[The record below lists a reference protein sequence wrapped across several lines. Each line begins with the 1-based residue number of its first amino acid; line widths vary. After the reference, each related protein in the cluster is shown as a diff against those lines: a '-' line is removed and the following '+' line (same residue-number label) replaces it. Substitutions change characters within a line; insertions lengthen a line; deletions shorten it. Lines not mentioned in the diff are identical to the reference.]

1 MIAIAV
7 GLSLAAAAFHG
18 TWNVL
23 VKLSGDPI
31 ATFRRVTLT
40 TALVA
45 TIPLLPAWL
54 LLGRPGLDPAAAG
67 LALLSSVLE
76 TAYLWLLSTAYRR
89 GELSAVYPI
98 ARGSAPLL
106 SVVVGLAIL
115 SEKLTPPQVIG
126 VVLLLVGILAVT
138 VSQASGRATLPAL
151 LTGVAIAAYTS
162 VDRVGVRLSTPWL
175 YGWLLFTL
183 MAIELPLTIWVASRL
198 GLYRIPDSVHGPTW
212 GQATLIGAFMWAGY
226 FLVLWALTL
235 APLAVVAPVRETSVV
250 AVAVWG
256 VWRLR
261 ETRRASM
268 KVSGAVATLVR
279 VALLAL

>member
-1 MIAIAV
+1 MA
-7 GLSLAAAAFHG
+7 LAAAAFHG

-23 VKLSGDPI
+23 VKVSGDPI
-31 ATFRRVTLT
+31 HTFRPVTLT
-40 TALVA
+40 TASPA
-45 TIPLLPAWL
+45 TIAMLPAWW
-54 LLGRPGLDPAAAG
+54 LLGRPALDPAAAG
-67 LALLSSVLE
+67 FCFLSSILE

-106 SVVVGLAIL
+106 SVLVGLTIL
-115 SEKLTPPQVIG
+115 GERLTSPQLVG
-126 VVLLLVGILAVT
+126 VGLLLVGILAVT

-162 VDRVGVRLSTPWL
+162 VDRVGVRLATPWV

-183 MAIELPLTIWVASRL
+183 MALELPLSIWIASRFRM
-198 GLYRIPDSVHGPTW
+198 YTSADAIEAPTW
-212 GQATLIGAFMWAGY
+212 RQATLIGAFMWAGY
-226 FLVLWALTL
+226 SLVLWALTL
-235 APLAVVAPVRETSVV
+235 APLAGAAPVRETAVV

-261 ETRRASM
+261 EQGRAAL
-268 KVSGAVATLVR
+268 KLSGAVATLAG